1 MNPRPEST
9 RGQASVEII
18 GLLPL
23 VATIALVAFTV
34 IAAYGAEEQA
44 GEAAEAGALAI
55 LQGGLDPRTAARDAL
70 PKAVRPRAT
79 ITVKGSRVHVRVVPR
94 TALPIPGLAK
104 RLTGEARA
112 DAGIEP

>member
-1 MNPRPEST
+1 MSRRSRGE

-34 IAAYGAEEQA
+34 IAAYSASEQA

-70 PKAVRPRAT
+70 PKAARSRAT

-104 RLTGEARA
+104 RLAGEARA
-112 DAGIEP
+112 DAGTEP